1 MIKTY
6 QEFFGFTCVIL
17 GAFAGLLLAMPMVL
31 RSETSFAPL
40 FLVLGMFLGG
50 VIGYRRR
57 KSRVFFY
64 VCLIVILM
72 LSVLLVRN

>member
-1 MIKTY
+1 
-6 QEFFGFTCVIL
+6 
-17 GAFAGLLLAMPMVL
+17 LLTMPMVL

-57 KSRVFFY
+57 NSRVFFY

>member
-6 QEFFGFTCVIL
+6 QDFFSFACTIL
-17 GAFAGLLLAMPMVL
+17 GAFAGLLLTMPIVI

-40 FLVLGMFLGG
+40 FLILGMFLGG
-50 VIGYRRR
+50 IIGYRRR
-57 KSRVFFY
+57 NSRIFFY

-72 LSVLLVRN
+72 LSILLVRN